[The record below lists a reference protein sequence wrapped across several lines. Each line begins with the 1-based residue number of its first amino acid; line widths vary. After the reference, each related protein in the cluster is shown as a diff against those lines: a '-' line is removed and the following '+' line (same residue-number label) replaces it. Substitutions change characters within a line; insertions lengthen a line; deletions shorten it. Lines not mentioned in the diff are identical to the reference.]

1 MVFSID
7 LKIIKIDLDH
17 LSKLEI
23 IKSRIICPEGKNHD
37 FRKIQEIQNY
47 NMKIHLFFFLASRE
61 SSHFLG
67 LPDWE
72 FMISRS
78 LDEITFF

>member
-23 IKSRIICPEGKNHD
+23 IKNRIICPEGTNHD
-37 FRKIQEIQNY
+37 FSKILEICN
-47 NMKIHLFFFLASRE
+47 
-61 SSHFLG
+61 
-67 LPDWE
+67 
-72 FMISRS
+72 
-78 LDEITFF
+78 